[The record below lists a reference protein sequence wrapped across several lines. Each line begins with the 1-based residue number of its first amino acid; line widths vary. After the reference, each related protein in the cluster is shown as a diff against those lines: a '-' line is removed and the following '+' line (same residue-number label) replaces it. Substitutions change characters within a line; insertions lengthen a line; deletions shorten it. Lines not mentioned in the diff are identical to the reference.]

1 MIWLLYVSTNI
12 HGKVSVSGFISMVM
26 FIQG

>member
-1 MIWLLYVSTNI
+1 MIWLFYVSTNI
-12 HGKVSVSGFISMVM
+12 HGKVNVSGFISMVM